1 MKQELKEKALILRR
15 NGFTYS
21 EILKKIPVAKSTLSL
36 WLRSVGLSQRQKQR
50 LTEKKLISMRKGWEA
65 RRKQRRTITESIKQ
79 KARSDIK
86 TINNKELWLLG
97 VMLYWA
103 EGSKEKIGGRSSGI
117 IFSNSDSYMIKI
129 FLKWLKAIFDI
140 TGDKLTFQIYIHDN
154 CKEKTQKVMDY
165 WSEVAGYPMHKFGK
179 IYFKKHNPKTR
190 RKNQGNDYYGL
201 MRIIVKKS
209 TNLNRQ
215 IAGWIE
221 GIYNKCGI
229 V

>member
-97 VMLYWA
+97 VMLY
-103 EGSKEKIGGRSSGI
+103 
-117 IFSNSDSYMIKI
+117 
-129 FLKWLKAIFDI
+129 
-140 TGDKLTFQIYIHDN
+140 
-154 CKEKTQKVMDY
+154 
-165 WSEVAGYPMHKFGK
+165 
-179 IYFKKHNPKTR
+179 
-190 RKNQGNDYYGL
+190 
-201 MRIIVKKS
+201 
-209 TNLNRQ
+209 
-215 IAGWIE
+215 
-221 GIYNKCGI
+221 
-229 V
+229 